1 MNLRPKTSEG
11 GMDLLPAWMMYFSI
25 IGGNRSSQLL
35 WGGSYARGEQRILVL
50 FHGGVCLR
58 AGRSFET
65 LNPLLFF
72 ADVME
77 SINGRRD
84 PLPAAGVKQH
94 ICMMVTWL
102 QFPSNTNA
110 TYNVHK
116 AEAKGVVERTKKQ

>member
-1 MNLRPKTSEG
+1 
-11 GMDLLPAWMMYFSI
+11 MDSLPARMMYFSI

-35 WGGSYARGEQRILVL
+35 WGGFNARGEQRILVL
-50 FHGGVCLR
+50 FHGGVFLR

-65 LNPLLFF
+65 LIPYLFVG
-72 ADVME
+72 VME

-102 QFPSNTNA
+102 QFPSNTNV

-116 AEAKGVVERTKKQ
+116 AEEEASRNELDKNDNKTRVALSVR